1 MAVTGPDRW
10 HDTHVRIDGP
20 LATQARIYFDR
31 LWQDNRDWSP
41 AFIWHADFMLVSNHN
56 WLQRHQLRRMLAM
69 RFHQAHSRIWMCTPY
84 FMPDHFLQRQITR
97 AARRGIDVLLLP
109 YESNRPLTQLVARAA
124 YASLMDSGI
133 KIFEFEPRFLH
144 AKIIVIDD
152 NWSTIGSSNLDYRSF
167 FVNYEINLVS
177 SRPDFALQLGENLA
191 ADMERS
197 IQITRRILQD
207 KAGSCGC

>member
-1 MAVTGPDRW
+1 MNG
-10 HDTHVRIDGP
+10 HLHLSG
-20 LATQARIYFDR
+20 
-31 LWQDNRDWSP
+31 
-41 AFIWHADFMLVSNHN
+41 MLISCLFENHN

>member
-1 MAVTGPDRW
+1 MTG
-10 HDTHVRIDGP
+10 HLHLSG
-20 LATQARIYFDR
+20 
-31 LWQDNRDWSP
+31 
-41 AFIWHADFMLVSNHN
+41 MLVSNHN

-97 AARRGIDVLLLP
+97 AARRGIDVLLLS
-109 YESNRPLTQLVARAA
+109 YESDRPLTQLVARAA

-152 NWSTIGSSNLDYRSF
+152 DWSTIGSSNLDYRSF
-167 FVNYEINLVS
+167 FLNDEINLVS
-177 SRPDFALQLGENLA
+177 SRPDLALQLGENLA

-197 IQITRRILQD
+197 IQITPQDIARQGWKLWLLGQTGSFYRDSIVVRRI
-207 KAGSCGC
+207 GSTLVTNN